1 MLITLA
7 SSDLPALS
15 APQQQKLLL
24 LSLLPLAKQQSNLSY
39 KNLQQA
45 LSIPD
50 QKSLES
56 LITTAIYSSL
66 ITGTLDPHR
75 QTVKIT
81 SVAPLRDLAPESI
94 PSLIQALQQ
103 WSEQCTDTLA
113 NLDRQIESV
122 KSSAKREGERKAR
135 VQKIIDDKIAKA
147 EEKREKR
154 GGAQDE
160 EDNFDPM
167 EVDGGG
173 NARSTRSSKK
183 GFWGR

>member
-1 MLITLA
+1 M
-7 SSDLPALS
+7 
-15 APQQQKLLL
+15 
-24 LSLLPLAKQQSNLSY
+24 
-39 KNLQQA
+39 QQA

-75 QTVKIT
+75 KTVNIT

-94 PSLIQALQQ
+94 PSLIQALQL
-103 WSEQCTDTLA
+103 WSGQCTETLA
-113 NLDRQIESV
+113 SLDHQIESV
-122 KSSAKREGERKAR
+122 KLNAKLEGERKAK

-147 EEKREKR
+147 EEKKEKR
-154 GGAQDE
+154 SGGQE
-160 EDNFDPM
+160 EDDNFDPM
-167 EVDGGG
+167 EVDGGT
-173 NARSTRSSKK
+173 NSRSTRNSKK